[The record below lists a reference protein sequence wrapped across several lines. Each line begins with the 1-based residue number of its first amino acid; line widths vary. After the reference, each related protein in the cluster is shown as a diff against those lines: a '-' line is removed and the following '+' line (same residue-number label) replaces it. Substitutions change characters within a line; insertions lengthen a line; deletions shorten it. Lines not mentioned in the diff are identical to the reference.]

1 MLNPNYTLDEIRA
14 YVASFT
20 ARLRNEDPS
29 AIYELW
35 QFLQAIGEPPTDSS
49 SLLGQPDRDQR
60 MGAVGIHPDTAP
72 AE

>member
-20 ARLRNEDPS
+20 ARLRNEDPN
-29 AIYELW
+29 AIPELW
-35 QFLQAIGEPPTDSS
+35 QFLQAIGESPKDSS
-49 SLLGQPDRDQR
+49 SLLGQPDSDKR
-60 MGAVGIHPDTAP
+60 MGAVGVNVGTAP